1 MIVAAFVL
9 YLVGAVVL
17 FGVRSWIQYR
27 HTGSTGFRGVSG
39 RAMSVEW
46 FGGVLFVV
54 AVVVGLLGVA
64 LPVFGALSAYA
75 PTSVRVIG
83 FAIAACGFLVI
94 LAAQTGMGTSWRIG
108 VDAADRTA
116 LVTTGLFRRVRNPIF
131 TAMTAAQIGMM
142 LIVPSG
148 VSALA
153 VGLLIAAIQI
163 QVRAVEEPYLLGVHG
178 SAYRDYLSRTGRF
191 LPQLRSLV
199 VK

>member
-9 YLVGAVVL
+9 YLAGAVVL

-27 HTGSTGFRGVSG
+27 RTGSTGFRGVSG

-54 AVVVGLLGVA
+54 AMIAGLLGVA
-64 LPVFGALSAYA
+64 LPTFGALSAHA

-83 FAIAACGFLVI
+83 FAIAMVGFLVT

-108 VDAADRTA
+108 VDATDRTA

-131 TAMTAAQIGMM
+131 SAMTAAQIGMM
-142 LIVPSG
+142 LVVPSW

-153 VGLLIAAIQI
+153 VVLLIAAIQI
-163 QVRAVEEPYLLGVHG
+163 QVRAVEEPYLLRVHG
-178 SAYRDYLSRTGRF
+178 SPYRDYVSRTGRF
-191 LPQLRSLV
+191 LPHVRH
-199 VK
+199 

>member
-27 HTGSTGFRGVSG
+27 RTGSTGFRGVSG
-39 RAMSVEW
+39 RVMSVEW

-54 AVVVGLLGVA
+54 AVVVGLLCVA
-64 LPVFGALSAYA
+64 LPVFGALSADA

-83 FAIAACGFLVI
+83 FAIAIVGFLVT

-142 LIVPSG
+142 LIVPSW

-153 VGLLIAAIQI
+153 VVLLIAAIQI

-178 SAYRDYLSRTGRF
+178 SAYREYLGRTGRF
-191 LPQLRSLV
+191 LPQL
-199 VK
+199 KH